1 MIGFKARA
9 RVILLGIAI
18 AALAGCASGPIPPVY
33 TQDEQRARCESHSGW
48 WHADDLVGGFCE
60 NNSQM

>member
-1 MIGFKARA
+1 MNSFEARA

-48 WHADDLVGGFCE
+48 WHADDLV
-60 NNSQM
+60 